1 LVLYEIIRGGL
12 SELAFKDIAAT
23 LKCSGPMVT
32 KARAELESRGICKVE
47 RLGKE
52 TRMRFTGGAR
62 AIWKAA
68 LPNLGSP
75 VVKTRWV
82 QWDAPTDDAKRAGLT
97 ALSDLALI
105 SDDNTPTYAIY
116 RAAFTRLLES
126 GQLRGWPDRN
136 GAHAA
141 IQCWSYDPGLLS
153 DDPHVDALSL
163 NLSLCTSHSERVQG
177 ELESLL
183 ETFPWR

>member
-1 LVLYEIIRGGL
+1 
-12 SELAFKDIAAT
+12 
-23 LKCSGPMVT
+23 
-32 KARAELESRGICKVE
+32 
-47 RLGKE
+47 
-52 TRMRFTGGAR
+52 MRFPGGPR
-62 AIWKAA
+62 AIWKSA
-68 LPNLGSP
+68 LPSLASP

-97 ALSDLALI
+97 ALSDLTLI
-105 SDDNTPTYAIY
+105 SDDSTPTYAVY
-116 RAAFTRLLES
+116 KATFTRLLES

-163 NLSLCTSHSERVQG
+163 NLSLRGSHSERIKG